1 MCQLLHLSIYLS
13 ILRSVDEK
21 SIHIITSICPLN
33 IAFNAAKT
41 YAFVQVRAQP
51 AQKAKLA
58 QKLPGG
64 NDKEKKVPHGFAGKL
79 PSRTKNLY
87 ILSKEV

>member
-1 MCQLLHLSIYLS
+1 MLLKHM
-13 ILRSVDEK
+13 
-21 SIHIITSICPLN
+21 H
-33 IAFNAAKT
+33 
-41 YAFVQVRAQP
+41 VQVRAQP

-64 NDKEKKVPHGFAGKL
+64 NDKEKSIKKMFHMVSPQVPLFNGAPGAGNR
-79 PSRTKNLY
+79 PSRTKIVY